1 VQLPSVRVG
10 AEGVPMAVPTER
22 SGPSTGQWT
31 PIALPTPRLDGLHVL
46 FVDDEPDARELVTM
60 VLCDAGATVHT
71 AASAD
76 EALALLDRER
86 FDVMV
91 SDIGMP
97 GEDGYSL
104 MRKVR
109 ARAEPV
115 PGIALSAFTS
125 AQDRERALSAGF
137 TTHLPKPLDAPALIA
152 FVDRLARR

>member
-1 VQLPSVRVG
+1 
-10 AEGVPMAVPTER
+10 VPVPVAGDKT
-22 SGPSTGQWT
+22 GPLTGPPTGQWQ
-31 PIALPTPRLDGLHVL
+31 PIVALPTPRLDGLKVL

-60 VLCDAGATVHT
+60 VLSDAGAAVQ
-71 AASAD
+71 AASSAD
-76 EALALLDRER
+76 EALAMIDRER

-104 MRKVR
+104 MRKV
-109 ARAEPV
+109 AAKKTQL

-125 AQDRERALSAGF
+125 ANDREKALSAGF
-137 TTHLPKPLDAPALIA
+137 TTHLAKPLDAPSLIA

>member
-1 VQLPSVRVG
+1 MVRLPSR
-10 AEGVPMAVPTER
+10 ARDAVPVPIAAER
-22 SGPSTGQWT
+22 SGPSTGQWQ
-31 PIALPTPRLDGLHVL
+31 PVALPTPRLDGLHIL

-60 VLCDAGATVHT
+60 VLTDAGASVR
-71 AASAD
+71 AASSAD
-76 EALALLDRER
+76 EALALIANET

-104 MRKVR
+104 MRKV
-109 ARAEPV
+109 AAGESPV